1 MRAEYYAGWD
11 VGGAHLKL
19 AVVDSLGTVIQ
30 VEQHATPLWLGLESL
45 ENTLK
50 EIKARLRFTPLSHAI
65 TTTGE
70 LADYFE
76 NRSKG
81 VDSLI
86 EKFCKV
92 FDSKEVCIYAGTAG
106 LVSVCE
112 AKKKQALIASAN
124 WHASARFVATKKENG
139 ILVDIGSSTTDII
152 PFLSGELCN
161 AGYNDQERM
170 QHDELLYTGIVRTPM
185 MAVVR
190 KVPFKDVWQTVAAE
204 HFATMADIYRITE
217 DLDEKQDL
225 MEAADG
231 GDKSIQGSV
240 RRLARML
247 GTDVDETTSFSAYR
261 VLARYIADEQEN
273 MIGESL
279 QRVIS
284 NCHESANLS
293 LVGAGGGRFV
303 VKNLAKRYK
312 LDYLDVQQLL
322 DTEENQKS
330 RAADCLTAVSVAQIK
345 RSTV

>member
-1 MRAEYYAGWD
+1 MLSEYYAGWD
-11 VGGAHLKL
+11 IGGAHLKL
-19 AVVDSLGTVIQ
+19 AVVDSAGTVIQ

-50 EIKARLRFTPLSHAI
+50 EIKSRLSFKPLTHAI

-70 LADYFE
+70 LADYFQ

-92 FDSKEVCIYAGTAG
+92 FDSKDVCIYAGTAG
-106 LVSVCE
+106 FVSVDE

-124 WHASARFVATKKENG
+124 WHASARFVASKKENG
-139 ILVDIGSSTTDII
+139 ILLDIGSSTTDII
-152 PFLSGELCN
+152 PFSSGKLCN

-190 KVPFKDVWQTVAAE
+190 KVPFKEIWQTIAAE

-225 MEAADG
+225 MDAADA
-231 GDKSIQGSV
+231 GDKNIQGSA

-247 GTDVDETTSFSAYR
+247 GADIGEASSLNAYR
-261 VLARYIADEQEN
+261 LLARYIADEQES
-273 MIGESL
+273 MIAESL

-284 NCHESANLS
+284 NCLQLAKIT
-293 LVGAGGGRFV
+293 LVGAGGGRFI

-322 DTEENQKS
+322 DTKKEHKS
-330 RAADCLTAVSVAQIK
+330 RAADCLTAVSVAQIR

>member
-1 MRAEYYAGWD
+1 MLAEYYAGWD

-19 AVVDSLGTVIQ
+19 AVVDSAGSVIQ

-45 ENTLK
+45 ENMLK
-50 EIKARLRFTPLSHAI
+50 EIRARLPFESLTHAV

-81 VDSLI
+81 VNALI

-92 FDSKEVCIYAGTAG
+92 FAANDVRIYAGSAG
-106 LVSVCE
+106 LISITE
-112 AKKKQALIASAN
+112 AKNKQALIASAN
-124 WHASARFVATKKENG
+124 WHASARFIASKKKNG
-139 ILVDIGSSTTDII
+139 ILLDIGSSTTDII

-190 KVPFKDVWQTVAAE
+190 KVPFNGIWQTVAAE
-204 HFATMADIYRITE
+204 NFATMADVYRITE
-217 DLDEKQDL
+217 ELDEKQDL
-225 MEAADG
+225 MDAADG
-231 GDKSIQGSV
+231 GDKNIQGSL

-247 GTDVDETTSFSAYR
+247 GTDIDETTSLSEYQ

-273 MIGESL
+273 MIAESL
-279 QRVIS
+279 QSVIS
-284 NCHESANLS
+284 NCQQTAKTT

-303 VKNLAKRYK
+303 VKNLAKRYR
-312 LDYLDVQQLL
+312 LDYLDVEQLL
-322 DTEENQKS
+322 DTQPDQKS
-330 RAADCLTAVSVAQIK
+330 RAADCLTAVSVAQIR